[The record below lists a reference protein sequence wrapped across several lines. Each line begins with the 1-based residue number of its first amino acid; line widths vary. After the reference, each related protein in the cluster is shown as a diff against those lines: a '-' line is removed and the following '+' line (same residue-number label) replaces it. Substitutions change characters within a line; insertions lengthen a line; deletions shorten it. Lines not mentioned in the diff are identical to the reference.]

1 MSVELK
7 KVLRIVM
14 PICIFVLFGSFIM
27 FAKPSTLHIF
37 ETILFSLGGLLFV
50 VIWVFGIMSKVAPER
65 AAKFGIK
72 AGPGWG
78 FVGSEGAGQ
87 LRIVDSV
94 GGPLRVEWSTQS
106 YLFTMAVGIALGP
119 VATAFAVSKYL
130 TAPATFATVTG
141 PLRFILPCFMLMLCF
156 FGILGV
162 YRYVFRRPAVVVYE
176 KTLMLVAGRTVV
188 KGFQCQ
194 DVVGLFTEVHTGH
207 WNSQQS
213 GTHFFINYILTARLA
228 DGSNERLCISES
240 KEQIEQLAASICAR
254 MSVPLL
260 AG

>member
-1 MSVELK
+1 MTTRQK
-7 KVLRIVM
+7 KVLLSIVPVVFGFVWFYVAWNRPGIM
-14 PICIFVLFGSFIM
+14 RVFDTIIFSF
-27 FAKPSTLHIF
+27 A
-37 ETILFSLGGLLFV
+37 GLLFTA
-50 VIWVFGIMSKVAPER
+50 IWTFGLLSHFAPQR
-65 AAKFGIK
+65 AAKLGIK